1 MSIFGWEEFDVTSS
15 FVHFQPWIPWILR
28 QGTPTKTGS
37 TRDHFHPLTPFSPGS
52 RGPLKACVC
61 AWQVKTSRFQQ
72 QSEWKKQF
80 DIFQKRNKSQI
91 QKYKITRCCTVV
103 HLFFEVTWP
112 QDLTVTRKKTPKISP
127 PLGWANSLRSS
138 AWRVRLLGGSIILIH
153 IGVSKNRGTPKSS
166 ILIGF
171 SMFSIINHPFWSAPI
186 FGNTHI

>member
-80 DIFQKRNKSQI
+80 DISVLEKKEQVPNTKIQNNKMLYSCTSLFWSDTATRSNTSEKKNTKNLTSSGLSQ
-91 QKYKITRCCTVV
+91 
-103 HLFFEVTWP
+103 
-112 QDLTVTRKKTPKISP
+112 LTSV
-127 PLGWANSLRSS
+127 LGFRPTILG
-138 AWRVRLLGGSIILIH
+138 AWQVRLLGGSIILIH
-153 IGVSKNRGTPKSS
+153 IGVSKNRGFYPP
-166 ILIGF
+166 
-171 SMFSIINHPFWSAPI
+171 NHPF
-186 FGNTHI
+186 